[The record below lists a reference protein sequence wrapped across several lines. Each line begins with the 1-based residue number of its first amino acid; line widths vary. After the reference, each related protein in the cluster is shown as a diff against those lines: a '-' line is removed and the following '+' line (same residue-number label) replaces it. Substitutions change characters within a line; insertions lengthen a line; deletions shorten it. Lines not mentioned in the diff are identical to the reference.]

1 MKDQPSPV
9 LYDTNGLCL
18 EEIVAPLLAWYRQSA
33 RVLPWRENTDPYR
46 VWVSEIMLQQTRVDT
61 VIPYYERFMAR
72 LPSVQALA
80 EVREEELLK
89 LWEGLGYYSR
99 ARNLQKAARCIC
111 KESGG
116 AFPGSYE
123 QLCSLPG
130 VGPYTAGAIASIVF
144 GLPVPAVDGNVLRVL
159 SRLTENPRDIAE
171 PAVKK
176 QMTAALAQVYPAGHC
191 GDFTQSLMELGAVVC
206 VPNGLPKCGSCPLR
220 QLCRAFRHGTQ
231 TEYPVQTKKQP
242 RRAEQKTVLLLC
254 CGGRAAV
261 RKRPQ
266 GGLLGGLWEFPC
278 LDGALSAAEIAAWLE
293 QQGAHAAHIERAL
306 SRKHIFTHVE
316 WDMTAYRVSCPHA
329 FQPDGGGLVWA
340 TPEQLADE
348 IALPTAFRRFTRA
361 LGLPSPQAPEGQKIP

>member
-33 RVLPWRENTDPYR
+33 RILPWRENTDPYR

-130 VGPYTAGAIASIVF
+130 VGPYTAGAIASIAF

-176 QMTAALAQVYPAGHC
+176 QMTAALAQIYPAGHC

>member
-1 MKDQPSPV
+1 M
-9 LYDTNGLCL
+9 
-18 EEIVAPLLAWYRQSA
+18 
-33 RVLPWRENTDPYR
+33 
-46 VWVSEIMLQQTRVDT
+46 
-61 VIPYYERFMAR
+61 
-72 LPSVQALA
+72 
-80 EVREEELLK
+80 
-89 LWEGLGYYSR
+89 
-99 ARNLQKAARCIC
+99 
-111 KESGG
+111 
-116 AFPGSYE
+116 
-123 QLCSLPG
+123 
-130 VGPYTAGAIASIVF
+130 
-144 GLPVPAVDGNVLRVL
+144 DGNVLRVL

>member
-61 VIPYYERFMAR
+61 VVPYYERFMAR

-99 ARNLQKAARCIC
+99 ARNLQKAARRIC

-130 VGPYTAGAIASIVF
+130 VGPYTAGAIASIAF

-206 VPNGLPKCGSCPLR
+206 VPNGLPKCGGCPLR

-242 RRAEQKTVLLLC
+242 RRAERKTVLLLC

-293 QQGAHAAHIERAL
+293 RQGAHAAHIERAL

>member
-1 MKDQPSPV
+1 M
-9 LYDTNGLCL
+9 
-18 EEIVAPLLAWYRQSA
+18 
-33 RVLPWRENTDPYR
+33 
-46 VWVSEIMLQQTRVDT
+46 
-61 VIPYYERFMAR
+61 
-72 LPSVQALA
+72 
-80 EVREEELLK
+80 
-89 LWEGLGYYSR
+89 
-99 ARNLQKAARCIC
+99 
-111 KESGG
+111 
-116 AFPGSYE
+116 
-123 QLCSLPG
+123 
-130 VGPYTAGAIASIVF
+130 
-144 GLPVPAVDGNVLRVL
+144 L

-176 QMTAALAQVYPAGHC
+176 QMTAALAQIYPAGHC
-191 GDFTQSLMELGAVVC
+191 GDFSQSLMELGAVVC
-206 VPNGLPKCGSCPLR
+206 VPNPLR

>member
-33 RVLPWRENTDPYR
+33 RILPWRENTAPYR

-130 VGPYTAGAIASIVF
+130 VGPYTAGAIASIAF

>member
-33 RVLPWRENTDPYR
+33 RILPWRENTDPYR

-61 VIPYYERFMAR
+61 VVPYYERFMAR

-130 VGPYTAGAIASIVF
+130 VGPYTAGAIASIAF

>member
-33 RVLPWRENTDPYR
+33 RILPWRENTDPYR

-130 VGPYTAGAIASIVF
+130 VGPYTAGAIASIAF

-361 LGLPSPQAPEGQKIP
+361 LVLPSPQAPEGQKIP

>member
-33 RVLPWRENTDPYR
+33 RILPWRENTDPYR

-130 VGPYTAGAIASIVF
+130 VGPYTAGAIASIAF

-191 GDFTQSLMELGAVVC
+191 GDFTQSLMEPVSYTHLDVY
-206 VPNGLPKCGSCPLR
+206 KR
-220 QLCRAFRHGTQ
+220 Q
-231 TEYPVQTKKQP
+231 V
-242 RRAEQKTVLLLC
+242 
-254 CGGRAAV
+254 
-261 RKRPQ
+261 
-266 GGLLGGLWEFPC
+266 
-278 LDGALSAAEIAAWLE
+278 
-293 QQGAHAAHIERAL
+293 
-306 SRKHIFTHVE
+306 
-316 WDMTAYRVSCPHA
+316 
-329 FQPDGGGLVWA
+329 
-340 TPEQLADE
+340 
-348 IALPTAFRRFTRA
+348 
-361 LGLPSPQAPEGQKIP
+361 

>member
-130 VGPYTAGAIASIVF
+130 VGPYTAGAIASIAF

>member
-89 LWEGLGYYSR
+89 LWEGLGYYNR

-130 VGPYTAGAIASIVF
+130 VGPYTAGAIASIAF

>member
-33 RVLPWRENTDPYR
+33 RILPWRENTDPYR

-61 VIPYYERFMAR
+61 VIPYYERFMSR

-130 VGPYTAGAIASIVF
+130 VGPYTAGAIASIAF

-266 GGLLGGLWEFPC
+266 GGLLGGLWEFHC
-278 LDGALSAAEIAAWLE
+278 LDGALSAAEIAALLE

>member
-1 MKDQPSPV
+1 MKEQPSPA

-18 EEIVAPLLAWYRQSA
+18 EEIVAPLLAWYQRNA
-33 RVLPWRENTDPYR
+33 RILPWRENTDPYR

-80 EVREEELLK
+80 EVREEDLLK

-111 KESGG
+111 KEFGG
-116 AFPGSYE
+116 AFPGTYE

-130 VGPYTAGAIASIVF
+130 VGPYTAGAIASIAF
-144 GLPVPAVDGNVLRVL
+144 ELPVPAVDGNVLRVL
-159 SRLTENPRDIAE
+159 SRLTENPQDIAE

-206 VPNGLPKCGSCPLR
+206 VPNGFPRCEACPLH
-220 QLCRAFRHGTQ
+220 QLCRAFQHGTQ

-242 RRAEQKTVLLLC
+242 RRAEKKTVLLLC
-254 CGGRAAV
+254 CDGRVAV
-261 RKRPQ
+261 RKRPR

-278 LDGALSAAEIAAWLE
+278 LDGALSAAEISAWLE
-293 QQGAHAAHIERAL
+293 QQGARTENIERAI
-306 SRKHIFTHVE
+306 RCKHIFTHVE
-316 WDMTAYRVSCPHA
+316 WDMTAYRISCPDA
-329 FQPDGGGLVWA
+329 FQPDGGLAWV

-361 LGLPSPQAPEGQKIP
+361 LD

>member
-33 RVLPWRENTDPYR
+33 RILPWRENTDPYR

-116 AFPGSYE
+116 AFPSSYE

-130 VGPYTAGAIASIVF
+130 VGPYTAGAIASIAF

-206 VPNGLPKCGSCPLR
+206 VPNGLPKCGGCPLR

-329 FQPDGGGLVWA
+329 FQPDGGRLVWA

-348 IALPTAFRRFTRA
+348 IALPTAFRRFTKA